1 MYNKK
6 SDYALNKKNKDAIV
20 SRNAAGK
27 YIKLTKEE
35 FASEEEFK
43 KWKKWSDDEY
53 RQEYNAEQSHKRLKN
68 KLQKQAEYEVVSL
81 SVEQILLNDLADEE
95 RKALLN
101 KIKSVL
107 TETQF
112 RRLWLY
118 YVKGISMTEIGKLDK
133 VSKVSVHY
141 SIEAAK
147 NKIVKKFSKI
157 LNKQL

>member
-43 KWKKWSDDEY
+43 KWKEWSDDEY

>member
-6 SDYALNKKNKDAIV
+6 SNYALNKNNKEAIV
-20 SRNAAGK
+20 SRNAVGE

-35 FASEEEFK
+35 FASEEEFAY
-43 KWKKWSDDEY
+43 WKEWSDNEY
-53 RQEYNAEQSHKRLKN
+53 RQEYNAEQSYKRLKN
-68 KLQKQAEYEVVSL
+68 KLQKQTDDNAFSP
-81 SVEQILLNDLADEE
+81 SVEQILLSDLVAVEKKVLIE
-95 RKALLN
+95 

-107 TETQF
+107 TEKQF

-118 YVKGISMTEIGKLDK
+118 YVEDITMTEIAKLDN

-147 NKIVKKFSKI
+147 NKIIKKFSKI